1 MVDCLKGGVVLPF
14 FLYTNVTT
22 NSFVVHKI
30 FIYICNMGIQNRL
43 QMIMRMNNLNAS
55 QFADKIGVQRSS
67 ISHIISGRNKPS
79 LDFIQKTLEHFPRVN
94 ADWLVTGKVRESSE
108 QVATIDPIKMQ
119 EVKEE
124 PQSEYKKSPEQ
135 TNSADVSLENSKE
148 IAKIVWFYSD
158 GTYKVYQNKE

>member
-1 MVDCLKGGVVLPF
+1 
-14 FLYTNVTT
+14 
-22 NSFVVHKI
+22 
-30 FIYICNMGIQNRL
+30 MGIQNRL

-94 ADWLVTGKVRESSE
+94 ADWLVTGKMREDSD
-108 QVATIDPIKMQ
+108 QTTIIDSKEKQ

-124 PQSEYKKSPEQ
+124 PRAEYKTANTVELKNDLANPLD
-135 TNSADVSLENSKE
+135 NPKE
-148 IAKIVWFYSD
+148 IDKIVWFYSD
-158 GTYKVYQNKE
+158 GSYKVYQNKD

>member
-1 MVDCLKGGVVLPF
+1 
-14 FLYTNVTT
+14 
-22 NSFVVHKI
+22 
-30 FIYICNMGIQNRL
+30 MGIQNRL

-148 IAKIVWFYSD
+148 IDKIVWFYSD

>member
-1 MVDCLKGGVVLPF
+1 
-14 FLYTNVTT
+14 
-22 NSFVVHKI
+22 
-30 FIYICNMGIQNRL
+30 MGIQNRL

-94 ADWLVTGKVRESSE
+94 ADWLVTGKMREDSD
-108 QVATIDPIKMQ
+108 QTTIIDSKEKQ

-124 PQSEYKKSPEQ
+124 PRVEYKTANTVELKNDLANPLD
-135 TNSADVSLENSKE
+135 NP
-148 IAKIVWFYSD
+148 
-158 GTYKVYQNKE
+158 

>member
-1 MVDCLKGGVVLPF
+1 
-14 FLYTNVTT
+14 
-22 NSFVVHKI
+22 
-30 FIYICNMGIQNRL
+30 MGIQNRL

-94 ADWLVTGKVRESSE
+94 ADWLVTGKVREDSE
-108 QVATIDPIKMQ
+108 QVTAIDPIKTQ
-119 EVKEE
+119 ETKQE
-124 PQSEYKKSPEQ
+124 PQSENKNSPEQ

-148 IAKIVWFYSD
+148 IDKIVWFYSD
-158 GTYKVYQNKE
+158 GTYKVYQNK